1 MRQFKMQ
8 TIWGFTM
15 RNKTVK
21 KCICAALSVL
31 LFASALSIGL
41 PAGAQEQQGA
51 LGSQR
56 PAITAA
62 YTDSEGNVC
71 DGNALAPGDYTMTLS
86 VSDLY
91 SVANLQFTA
100 YFDTQQLSFSS
111 IGSELLSDSLAQT
124 SGVLASWTGGELSFF
139 IFSSN
144 IGSTTVLPDNGAD
157 LLKIDMTV
165 SGDAPVDMQNAL
177 TVDEDPNCT
186 YIEVNYGDRTTT
198 EAGDY
203 IYNCYALSDPEDY
216 PGTVYSMT
224 CDLSPDLTKYYDVS
238 AYVGALLSPDSTEGS
253 YPTTGAVVTVQTE
266 TGPIEATTD
275 DTGKFTLE
283 NVPEGTYEAM
293 ITYHYGFS
301 RSFTIIVDGG
311 EIDSQTMIG
320 IVACDWNGDGNVN
333 VNDYM
338 VYYSKYFVNSSSA
351 EYDLGVDITRD
362 GNINVND
369 YMVYYAFYFQNS
381 DTIEYAD
388 TIIS

>member
-1 MRQFKMQ
+1 
-8 TIWGFTM
+8 M

-21 KCICAALSVL
+21 KCICAALSAL

-111 IGSELLSDSLAQT
+111 VGSELLSDSLAQT
-124 SGVLASWTGGELSFF
+124 SGVLTSWTGGELSFF
-139 IFSSN
+139 ILSSN

-165 SGDAPVDMQNAL
+165 SGDAPVDMLNAL

-266 TGPIEATTD
+266 TGAIEAT
-275 DTGKFTLE
+275 LH
-283 NVPEGTYEAM
+283 VV
-293 ITYHYGFS
+293 I
-301 RSFTIIVDGG
+301 
-311 EIDSQTMIG
+311 
-320 IVACDWNGDGNVN
+320 
-333 VNDYM
+333 
-338 VYYSKYFVNSSSA
+338 
-351 EYDLGVDITRD
+351 
-362 GNINVND
+362 
-369 YMVYYAFYFQNS
+369 
-381 DTIEYAD
+381 
-388 TIIS
+388 

>member
-1 MRQFKMQ
+1 
-8 TIWGFTM
+8 M

-21 KCICAALSVL
+21 KCICAALSAL

-41 PAGAQEQQGA
+41 SAGAQEQQGA

-111 IGSELLSDSLAQT
+111 VGSELLSDSLAQT
-124 SGVLASWTGGELSFF
+124 SGVLTSWTGGELSFF
-139 IFSSN
+139 ILSSN
-144 IGSTTVLPDNGAD
+144 TGSTTVLPDNGAD
-157 LLKIDMTV
+157 LLTIDMTV
-165 SGDAPVDMQNAL
+165 SGDAPVDMLNAL
-177 TVDEDPNCT
+177 TVDESPNFT

-238 AYVGALLSPDSTEGS
+238 AYVGALASPDDAEGS

-275 DTGKFTLE
+275 DTGKFTLLD
-283 NVPEGTYEAM
+283 VPEGTYEAM

-301 RSFTIIVDGG
+301 RPFTIIVDGADI
-311 EIDSQTMIG
+311 ESKTMIG
-320 IVACDWNGDGNVN
+320 IVACNWNGDDYINVS
-333 VNDYM
+333 DYAL
-338 VYYSKYFVNSSSA
+338 YYNKYFVNSSSD
-351 EYDLGVDITRD
+351 EYDVGIDITRD
-362 GNINVND
+362 GYINVSD
-369 YMVYYAFYFQNS
+369 YAIYYAFYFQNTS
-381 DTIEYAD
+381 SIQYAD

>member
-1 MRQFKMQ
+1 MQ

-21 KCICAALSVL
+21 KCICAALSAL

-100 YFDTQQLSFSS
+100 YFDTQQLSFNS

-124 SGVLASWTGGELSFF
+124 SGVLTSWTGGELSFF
-139 IFSSN
+139 ILSDN

-157 LLKIDMTV
+157 LLTIDMTV

-224 CDLSPDLTKYYDVS
+224 CDLSPDLTQYYDVS
-238 AYVGALLSPDSTEGS
+238 AYVGALLSPDSTEGN

-320 IVACDWNGDGNVN
+320 IVACDWNGDGNIN
-333 VNDYM
+333 VNDYAL
-338 VYYSKYFVNSSSA
+338 YFNKYFVNSSSA
-351 EYDLGVDITRD
+351 EYDIGLDITRD
-362 GNINVND
+362 GNININD
-369 YMVYYAFYFQNS
+369 YAVYYAFYFQNS

-388 TIIS
+388 TVIS

>member
-1 MRQFKMQ
+1 MQ

-21 KCICAALSVL
+21 KCICAALSAL

-71 DGNALAPGDYTMTLS
+71 DGNALAPGDYTMTLF

-124 SGVLASWTGGELSFF
+124 SGALTSWTDGELSFF
-139 IFSSN
+139 IFASVPD
-144 IGSTTVLPDNGAD
+144 IEAAVLPDNGAD
-157 LLKIDMTV
+157 LLTIDMTV

-177 TVDEDPNCT
+177 TVDESPNFT
-186 YIEVNYGDRTTT
+186 YIEVNKGDRIIT

-203 IYNCYALSDPEDY
+203 IYNCYALSGPEDY

-238 AYVGALLSPDSTEGS
+238 AYVGALASPDDIYGS

-266 TGPIEATTD
+266 AGPIEATTD
-275 DTGKFTLE
+275 ETGKFTLL
-283 NVPEGTYEAM
+283 NVPEGTYEAT

-301 RSFTIIVDGG
+301 RTFTIIVDGADI
-311 EIDSQTMIG
+311 ESKTMIG
-320 IVACDWNGDGNVN
+320 IVACNWDGNN
-333 VNDYM
+333 
-338 VYYSKYFVNSSSA
+338 NSITA
-351 EYDLGVDITRD
+351 TDLSIFALHA
-362 GNINVND
+362 NE
-369 YMVYYAFYFQNS
+369 
-381 DTIEYAD
+381 TIESSNYDVGLDIDLNNSITASDLAILAQFSNMTASQIDYFD
-388 TIIS
+388 TVIAA

>member
-1 MRQFKMQ
+1 MQ

-21 KCICAALSVL
+21 KCICAALSAL

-124 SGVLASWTGGELSFF
+124 SGVLTSWTGGELSFF
-139 IFSSN
+139 ILSSN
-144 IGSTTVLPDNGAD
+144 TGSTTVLPDNGAD
-157 LLKIDMTV
+157 LLTIDMTV

-177 TVDEDPNCT
+177 TVDESPNFT

-224 CDLSPDLTKYYDVS
+224 CDLSPDLTKYYNVS
-238 AYVGALLSPDSTEGS
+238 AYVGALASPDDTHGS

-275 DTGKFTLE
+275 ETGKFTLL
-283 NVPEGTYEAM
+283 NVPEGTYEAT

-301 RSFTIIVDGG
+301 RPFTIIVDGADI
-311 EIDSQTMIG
+311 ESETMIG
-320 IVACDWNGDGNVN
+320 IVACNWDGNTTIN
-333 VNDYM
+333 NIDY
-338 VYYSKYFVNSSSA
+338 SYFVNQNGNSVSDDS
-351 EYDLGVDITRD
+351 YDVGFNLDRNNAVNNIDYSIYSLFVGITE
-362 GNINVND
+362 ND
-369 YMVYYAFYFQNS
+369 
-381 DTIEYAD
+381 IEYAD
-388 TIIS
+388 TVIN

>member
-1 MRQFKMQ
+1 MQ

-21 KCICAALSVL
+21 KCICAALSAL

-124 SGVLASWTGGELSFF
+124 SGALTSWTDGELSFF
-139 IFSSN
+139 IFASVPD
-144 IGSTTVLPDNGAD
+144 IEAAVLPDNGAD

-177 TVDEDPNCT
+177 TVDESPNFT
-186 YIEVNYGDRTTT
+186 YIEVNKGDRIIT

-238 AYVGALLSPDSTEGS
+238 AYVGALASPDDIYGS

-266 TGPIEATTD
+266 AGPIEATTD
-275 DTGKFTLE
+275 ETGKFTLL
-283 NVPEGTYEAM
+283 NVPEGTYEAT

-301 RSFTIIVDGG
+301 RTFTIIVDGADI
-311 EIDSQTMIG
+311 ESKTMIG
-320 IVACDWNGDGNVN
+320 IVACNWDGNN
-333 VNDYM
+333 
-338 VYYSKYFVNSSSA
+338 NSITA
-351 EYDLGVDITRD
+351 TDLSIFALHA
-362 GNINVND
+362 NE
-369 YMVYYAFYFQNS
+369 
-381 DTIEYAD
+381 TIESSNYDVGLDIDLNNSITASDLAILAQFSNMTASQIDYFD
-388 TIIS
+388 TVIAA